1 MSDNPQPVLPAAPLP
16 STQDDLYS
24 SPSSQS
30 FPPAPQH
37 SVPPQ
42 LDRNP
47 QSPGYPQTSGY
58 PQSPYAIDPALAMA
72 TPVKVLGICYLVV
85 AALALLIAL
94 SVGTLMP
101 YIMAQA
107 AAQNPGTP
115 VLPAGFGVI
124 LAVLIAVFGAALPLI
139 TGIGLLRRASW
150 GRVLAII
157 TGIFILLSFP
167 FGTILG
173 GTTLY
178 FMFRS
183 GAAEGYRRL
192 SQPQVNPY

>member
-1 MSDNPQPVLPAAPLP
+1 MSDNPQPVLPATPHP
-16 STQDDLYS
+16 STQDDSYS

-30 FPPAPQH
+30 FPPAPQY

-42 LDRNP
+42 LDRTP
-47 QSPGYPQTSGY
+47 QSTGY
-58 PQSPYAIDPALAMA
+58 PQSSYAIDPALAMA
-72 TPVKVLGICYLVV
+72 TPVKVLGICYLIV

-115 VLPAGFGVI
+115 ALPAGLGVI
-124 LAVLIAVFGAALPLI
+124 IAVLIAVFGAALPLI

-192 SQPQVNPY
+192 SQPQANPY